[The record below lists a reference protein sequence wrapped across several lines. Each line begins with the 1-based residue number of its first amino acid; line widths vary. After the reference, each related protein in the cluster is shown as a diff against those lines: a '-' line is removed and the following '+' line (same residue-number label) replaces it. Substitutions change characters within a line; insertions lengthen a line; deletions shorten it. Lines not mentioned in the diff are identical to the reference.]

1 MRHNF
6 AFALLAI
13 GASTAVA
20 SADTLVTFAYNNLAG
35 TYTPTNA
42 TSGSF
47 GAIAV
52 DSVGLQTIGDVTRL
66 TVPSGTADFN
76 SGFVSA
82 PNPANFVVNVSV
94 DAIDQI
100 LGLAL
105 GTGSFTITD
114 NDGSTITGAIDGVW
128 IRGGLG
134 QTFFNGNLTN
144 VNFTGASF
152 DGDSGSFSTNFG
164 SIANLE
170 GAFTQLLLNPGTGGF
185 FTAGFQGVA
194 TQAQGEIIPT
204 PGAIALLGIGGL
216 MAARRRR

>member
-1 MRHNF
+1 MRHIF
-6 AFALLAI
+6 ATALLAI
-13 GASTAVA
+13 SASTTVA

-47 GAIAV
+47 SAIAV
-52 DSVGLQTIGDVTRL
+52 DLVGLQTIGDVTRL
-66 TVPSGTADFN
+66 TAPAGTADFN

-82 PNPANFVVNVSV
+82 LNPANFVVNVSV

-100 LGLAL
+100 LGLAF

-128 IRGGLG
+128 IRGELG
-134 QTFFNGNLTN
+134 QTFFNGNLAN
-144 VNFTGASF
+144 VNFSGTSF

-164 SIANLE
+164 SISNLE
-170 GAFTQLLLNPGTGGF
+170 GAFTQLLLRPGSGGF
-185 FTAGFQGVA
+185 FTDAFQGIA
-194 TQAQGEIIPT
+194 TQAQGEIVPT
-204 PGAIALLGIGGL
+204 PGAMALLGLGGL